1 MQNIQF
7 HLIDHCL
14 PDYFRGHHLP
24 VIQLPV
30 YSNMTTKQVLDGIL
44 SELAQC
50 FELYECYTD
59 EMTKQAADNWRKLY
73 DMRKTFVRI
82 NKDDKKAL
90 QSDFAEPAYLYFVCG
105 VIKDCPPFSEIN
117 LPETNE
123 TNFA

>member
-30 YSNMTTKQVLDGIL
+30 YSNMTAKQVLDGIL
-44 SELAQC
+44 SELSQC

-73 DMRKTFVRI
+73 DMRKTFI
-82 NKDDKKAL
+82 EIGKEDKKAL
-90 QSDFAEPAYLYFVCG
+90 QGDFSEPAYLYFVCG
-105 VIKDCPPFSEIN
+105 VLKGNPPFVEIN
-117 LPETNE
+117 LPETKE
-123 TNFA
+123 TIFA